1 MTTTTSNA
9 RWRVSIASLAALAS
23 LAAAI
28 LAATGSPAAG
38 APVKGA
44 PVKVEA
50 ELRIEG
56 PKGNL
61 VPGRTYST
69 GTERV
74 KRSKGLGCKHRD
86 GKIKVEGPT
95 ALGIA
100 ETASDESRKLP
111 PVRVR
116 PDDFGLFVCEIGGL
130 IGRPFDDP
138 EGFSGWTYWVNYA
151 GGTQAAELETLSD
164 GDQVLWVFSDFG
176 EKNINTGDALELT
189 GVPTTDADGE
199 FTVEVVGHAFNGSPT
214 PLAGAKIKG
223 AEDVEDLGGGEY
235 AVTVGN
241 GRSTLY
247 AKHKPDIPSNQ
258 EKVVV
263 G

>member
-1 MTTTTSNA
+1 MKTTASCA
-9 RWRVSIASLAALAS
+9 RRRVSIA
-23 LAAAI
+23 I
-28 LAATGSPAAG
+28 LAAFASVAAALTAAAGSPAAG
-38 APVKGA
+38 ESA
-44 PVKVEA
+44 KVQA

-61 VPGRTYST
+61 IPGRMYET

-74 KRSKGLGCKHRD
+74 KRSKGLSCKHRD
-86 GKIKVEGPT
+86 GKIKVPGAT

-100 ETASDESRKLP
+100 ETASDESRKLR

-116 PDDFGLFVCEIGGL
+116 RDDFGLFVCEIGGFV
-130 IGRPFDDP
+130 GRPFDDP

-151 GGTQAAELETLSD
+151 GGTQAAELETLEE

-189 GVPTTDADGE
+189 GVPKTDADGE
-199 FTVEVVGHAFNGSPT
+199 FTVEVVAHAFDGSPS
-214 PLAGAKIKG
+214 PLEGAKIKG
-223 AEDVEDLGGGEY
+223 ASDVEDLGGGEY
-235 AVTVGN
+235 EVTVGD

>member
-1 MTTTTSNA
+1 MKTTASCA
-9 RWRVSIASLAALAS
+9 RRRVSIAILAALAS
-23 LAAAI
+23 VAAA
-28 LAATGSPAAG
+28 LTAAAGSPAAG
-38 APVKGA
+38 GPAEVQ
-44 PVKVEA
+44 A
-50 ELRIEG
+50 ELRVEG

-61 VPGRTYST
+61 IPGRTYTT

-74 KRSKGLGCKHRD
+74 KRSKGNNCKPRK
-86 GKIKVEGPT
+86 GRIRVPGAT

-100 ETASDESRKLP
+100 ETASDDLRRLP

-116 PDDFGLFVCEIGGL
+116 PDDFGLFVCEIGGF

-151 GGTQAAELETLSD
+151 GGTQAAELQTLEE

-176 EKNINTGDALELT
+176 DRNINTGDALELN
-189 GVPTTDADGE
+189 GVPETDADGT
-199 FTVEVVGHAFNGSPT
+199 FTVEVVAHAFNGTPT
-214 PLAGAKIKG
+214 PRAGAKIKG
-223 AEDVEDLGGGEY
+223 AEDVQDLGGGEY
-235 AVTVGN
+235 EVTVGD
-241 GRSTLY
+241 GRSKLY

>member
-1 MTTTTSNA
+1 MKTTASYA
-9 RWRVSIASLAALAS
+9 RRRVSIATLAALAS
-23 LAAAI
+23 VAAALAAA
-28 LAATGSPAAG
+28 AGSPATAG
-38 APVKGA
+38 PA
-44 PVKVEA
+44 KVQA

-56 PKGNL
+56 PRGNL
-61 VPGRTYST
+61 IPGRKYTT

-74 KRSKGLGCKHRD
+74 KRSKGLGCKHRK
-86 GKIKVEGPT
+86 GKVKVPGAT

-100 ETASDESRKLP
+100 ETASDELRKLP

-116 PDDFGLFVCEIGGL
+116 PDDFGLFVCEIGGF

-151 GGTQAAELETLSD
+151 GGTQAAELQTLEE
-164 GDQVLWVFSDFG
+164 GDEVLWVFADFG
-176 EKNINTGDALELT
+176 ERNINTGDALELT
-189 GVPTTDADGE
+189 DVPKTDADGT
-199 FTVEVVGHAFNGSPT
+199 FTVEVLSHTFDGTPT

-223 AEDVEDLGGGEY
+223 ADDVEDLGGGEY
-235 AVTVGN
+235 EVTVGA

-263 G
+263 D